1 MPADLIDA
9 VIAHLEGDQAVRS
22 AFGDTWDQAAQ
33 TGVAKFFSD
42 LVAQVDAPWCQIVEA
57 GESYEYMTRAPG
69 GVVNFTSP
77 GTMLFS
83 IHADS
88 RVETRAL
95 GLVVAQS
102 LEDANLQWEGQRLM
116 EFRLIR
122 SQFNPLPQSG
132 PGVPVIFNRV
142 FFFEYVYSGSL

>member
-1 MPADLIDA
+1 
-9 VIAHLEGDQAVRS
+9 
-22 AFGDTWDQAAQ
+22 
-33 TGVAKFFSD
+33 
-42 LVAQVDAPWCQIVEA
+42 
-57 GESYEYMTRAPG
+57 
-69 GVVNFTSP
+69 
-77 GTMLFS
+77 MLFS

-102 LEDANLQWEGQRLM
+102 LEDADLQWEGQRLM